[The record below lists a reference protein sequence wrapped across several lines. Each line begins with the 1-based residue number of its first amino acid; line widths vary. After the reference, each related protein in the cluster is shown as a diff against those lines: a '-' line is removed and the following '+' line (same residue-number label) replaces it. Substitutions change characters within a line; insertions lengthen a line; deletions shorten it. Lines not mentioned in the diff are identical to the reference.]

1 MLILIMALLGGNMVK
16 SERELFV
23 RIYNFFYINDFVDS
37 QVSFSVEYC
46 NREKNYTSALIN
58 RKAYR
63 PSLSVISVLRR
74 KLAERADLLA
84 MSKHPKAKAM
94 TSECVELA
102 DECLRTLLAEQVSNQ
117 PRVRNHNHVE
127 LAALS

>member
-1 MLILIMALLGGNMVK
+1 MVK

-37 QVSFSVEYC
+37 QVDFSTEYC
-46 NREKNYTSALIN
+46 GREKNYTSALIN